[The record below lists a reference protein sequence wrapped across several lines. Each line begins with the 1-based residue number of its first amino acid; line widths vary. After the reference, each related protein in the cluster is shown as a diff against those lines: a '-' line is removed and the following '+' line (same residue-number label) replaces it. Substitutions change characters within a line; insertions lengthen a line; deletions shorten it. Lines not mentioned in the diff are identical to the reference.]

1 MDIICAENRYNL
13 CVEKVGR
20 LFYNKESMQQEHKR
34 SSGIPLI
41 SLHSPMYAV
50 LPKCNLHN

>member
-1 MDIICAENRYNL
+1 MGIICAKNRYNL
-13 CVEKVGR
+13 CVKKVGR
-20 LFYNKESMQQEHKR
+20 LFCDKESMQQEHKR

-41 SLHSPMYAV
+41 SLHSPTYAV